1 MLFAGFIYAWGVL
14 SAPIAADF
22 PHWTSAQLSM
32 AFTLCMVFFC
42 VGVMAAGTVA
52 GRISC
57 RVSYWISGVLFLA
70 GFFLTARISSLA
82 GFYASYGVLCGM
94 GAGFAYSTT
103 INVVPRWFPKHQGLI
118 SGVLL
123 MSFGFSSLV
132 IGSAFTFLTPDVP
145 GAWRTT
151 LTTMGGVLAAVV
163 LVGSF
168 IIKVPQKG
176 EVAAAETESTVRG
189 GVDLSPKQ
197 IVRLPTFWLFFLWA
211 VLMSASGL
219 VVIAQAR
226 GVALAAAPQ
235 LSASMLSLLVGMISV
250 CNGVGRVL
258 FGALFDRIGR
268 KASMTAI
275 SLCMLAGT
283 ALLVMAVSFSSLLI
297 LTGAFL
303 LVGLGYG
310 GSPTMSASVIKQA
323 YGKRYYPVNF
333 SLMNT
338 NLLVASFASTAAGAM
353 YDAAGTFTTVFT
365 VLFVC
370 ILLGL
375 TTVLI
380 PQPIRELHVERGGV
394 SHSGQHS

>member
-22 PHWTSAQLSM
+22 PQWTSAQLSM
-32 AFTLCMVFFC
+32 AFTLCMAFFC
-42 VGVMAAGTVA
+42 VGVMASGAVA

-57 RVSYWISGVLFLA
+57 RVSYWTSGALFLA
-70 GFFLTARISSLA
+70 GFCLTARISSLA
-82 GFYASYGVLCGM
+82 GFYVSYGVLCGM

-103 INVVPRWFPKHQGLI
+103 INVIPRWFPKHQGLI

-132 IGSAFTFLTPDVP
+132 IGSAFTLLTPDAS
-145 GAWRTT
+145 GAWRVS
-151 LTTMGGVLAAVV
+151 LPIMGGLLAAVV
-163 LVGSF
+163 LASSF

-176 EVAAAETESTVRG
+176 EVAAAEAESTVRG

-219 VVIAQAR
+219 AVIAQAR
-226 GVALAAAPQ
+226 GMALAAAPR
-235 LSASMLSLLVGMISV
+235 LSANALSLVVGMISV
-250 CNGVGRVL
+250 CNGAGRVL

-275 SLCMLAGT
+275 SLCMLSGT
-283 ALLVMAVSFSSLLI
+283 ALLAMAVSFSSLPL
-297 LTGAFL
+297 LTGAFV

-310 GSPTMSASVIKQA
+310 GSPTMGASVIKQA
-323 YGKRYYPVNF
+323 YGKKYYPLNF
-333 SLMNT
+333 SLINT

-353 YDAAGTFTTVFT
+353 YDATGSFTTVFA
-365 VLFVC
+365 VLLAGV
-370 ILLGL
+370 LLGL

-380 PQPIRELHVERGGV
+380 PQPIKELHVERSGMF
-394 SHSGQHS
+394 HSSQHS